1 MIKQVE
7 YVAMH
12 VKFDLRQVNALNHWL
27 KKILS
32 DFCVAIA
39 MMCKKGQILHKQGR
53 EDIKV

>member
-12 VKFDLRQVNALNHWL
+12 VKFDLRQVYALNHWL